1 MADPFQVQGEYRA
14 VTTAC
19 TDMSSLQVKLFR
31 AHCLTVRAT
40 SVPNL
45 LPPCAA
51 PCCRFAGVKGAAA
64 FDLDTFLEMAQRT
77 RKWQCPHS
85 MRNMSV
91 RQLHLDGWMMQV
103 LQALQAS
110 QRCSQLCEPS

>member
-1 MADPFQVQGEYRA
+1 MA
-14 VTTAC
+14 TAQ
-19 TDMSSLQVKLFR
+19 TEVHILQFHCFR
-31 AHCLTVRAT
+31 AQHLTASAT
-40 SVPNL
+40 SKLNL
-45 LPPCAA
+45 TLSCAA
-51 PCCRFAGVKGAAA
+51 LCCRFAGVKGIAA

-85 MRNMSV
+85 MRNMCV

-110 QRCSQLCEPS
+110 VSKFPRK